1 VPVGVGESPSI
12 GYPLCPATG
21 AAPPPSGRA
30 FSQVYASPRV
40 VKRMECGGLWPVRVL
55 ALSRDVTATTPSG
68 SGFHAFARIVVAD
81 CGWHGSRESSL
92 FPLATCPRCVT
103 CARGSPLADIDAW
116 GVPIDDSSQAT
127 NALYLCH
134 APCSVHS
141 HHHPLSYE
149 LGLFPASPM
158 PLPGALSPRW
168 VPRAAGNRLRGTP
181 NGHATGWYPRE
192 PRTSVR
198 VP

>member
-92 FPLATCPRCVT
+92 FPHAASLALVARLSRTLTRGACPSMTAAKPPTPSTSATR
-103 CARGSPLADIDAW
+103 P
-116 GVPIDDSSQAT
+116 VPSILT
-127 NALYLCH
+127 I
-134 APCSVHS
+134 
-141 HHHPLSYE
+141 
-149 LGLFPASPM
+149 
-158 PLPGALSPRW
+158 
-168 VPRAAGNRLRGTP
+168 TP
-181 NGHATGWYPRE
+181 
-192 PRTSVR
+192 
-198 VP
+198 